1 MTLRIIEGFDF
12 MPSGLVATERARIY
26 GAKGYFN
33 WNNGM
38 DVALGRF
45 DFGKAMWIP
54 QTFLS
59 RGVGIYGSK
68 VPIGS
73 AVTDGYAGIAV
84 YVGTGVSGQIG
95 GILVFHDGLTDS
107 PQITVLFYQNGIIQV
122 WRGLPSSGTMLVQT
136 PVATFQEDQFFYG
149 EARCKV
155 DPTGGVVEVRVNT
168 KTVISIVSANT
179 KATANPTYDM
189 IGVGF
194 YNWEATQWAAYGF
207 DDLYFCDTAGTEN
220 NNFLGN
226 CRVMTQFVTGNST
239 PQNFLIGGSAP
250 AATAA
255 LSLLNTNLDDTKFIH
270 SGTAGDKS
278 LFTIETIIN
287 APMVFGIQVS
297 AALRQDDATQRTER
311 NLIKSGT
318 TLTEGG
324 DHLTNQTFTFYKD
337 LLELN
342 PATGVGYTGAELN
355 ALLIGPKVQV

>member
-12 MPSGLVATERARIY
+12 MPAGLSSTERARIY

-54 QTFLS
+54 NTLLS
-59 RGVGIYGSK
+59 GGIYGSK
-68 VPIGS
+68 IPIGT
-73 AVTDGYAGIAV
+73 AETDGYAGLAV
-84 YVGTGVSGQIG
+84 YVGTGVSNQIG

-122 WRGLPSSGTMLVQT
+122 WRGLPSSGTMLAQT
-136 PVATFQEDQFFYG
+136 AVAIFQEDQYFYA

-155 DPTGGVVEVRVNT
+155 DPSSGAVEVRVNT

-179 KATANPTYDM
+179 KATANSTYDM

-194 YNWEATQWAAYGF
+194 YNWGVAQRAAYGF
-207 DDLYFCDTAGTEN
+207 DDLYFCDTAGAEN

-239 PQNFLIGGSAP
+239 PQNWAIGGSAP
-250 AATAA
+250 AATAWQ
-255 LSLLNTNLDDTKFIH
+255 SLLNTNLDDTKYIH
-270 SGTAGDKS
+270 DGTAGDKS
-278 LFTIETIIN
+278 LFTIESIIN

-297 AALRQDDATQRTER
+297 GAYRQDDATQRTVR
-311 NLIKSGT
+311 NLIKSGA

-324 DHLTNQTFTFYKD
+324 DQLTNQTFTFYKD

-342 PATGVGYTGAELN
+342 PATSVGYTGADLN
-355 ALLIGPKVQV
+355 ALEIGEKVQA